1 MNQTRQTLS
10 RREALLTLA
19 ATCAAVTHTSTH
31 AMNSPTD
38 TSTAVPAEVAAGLS
52 KAQLLG
58 RANLKFFG
66 LLVYEARLWTAA
78 TFNAERYD
86 SQPFALELEYARKLE
101 GPAIA
106 ERSIAEMKRVGDFGD
121 AQGKA
126 WLAFM
131 MQAFPNVGAQDRLTG
146 VHDGKG
152 QVRLSSAADAATAL
166 AAMAGAPAFLEGFVD
181 FSHEVSVIAAR
192 GRDGSVAAY
201 DPGLNVHREGILA
214 TSTVPAT
221 MSAASTDLARGHAA
235 SIAAALGYVGVLG
248 VEFFVLA
255 DGSLLVNEIAPR
267 VHNSGHW
274 TQDACFTG
282 QFEQHIRAIA
292 GWPLAHPAPHRWHP
306 PHHWPA
312 RPAAP
317 AHRFQRHR

>member
-10 RREALLTLA
+10 RRQALLTLA
-19 ATCAAVTHTSTH
+19 ATCAAATHTHSH

-38 TSTAVPAEVAAGLS
+38 TSTAVPAEIAAGLS

-58 RANLKFFG
+58 RANLRFFG

-152 QVRLSSAADAATAL
+152 NVRFYFNGKQTAATTDKDFARL
-166 AAMAGAPAFLEGFVD
+166 FFGIWLSPKTSAPAL
-181 FSHEVSVIAAR
+181 R
-192 GRDGSVAAY
+192 
-201 DPGLNVHREGILA
+201 
-214 TSTVPAT
+214 TS
-221 MSAASTDLARGHAA
+221 L
-235 SIAAALGYVGVLG
+235 I
-248 VEFFVLA
+248 
-255 DGSLLVNEIAPR
+255 
-267 VHNSGHW
+267 
-274 TQDACFTG
+274 G
-282 QFEQHIRAIA
+282 Q
-292 GWPLAHPAPHRWHP
+292 G
-306 PHHWPA
+306 
-312 RPAAP
+312 
-317 AHRFQRHR
+317 